1 MKDSQYQR
9 GDIYWVNLDPTIGSK
24 ITKTRPAVIVSNN
37 AQNKAG
43 PRIIV
48 APMTSITKKV
58 YPFEILVILDNK
70 QSKVMLDQIRTV
82 DCIRLGSKL
91 GRLTIEEIEELD
103 KEEED
108 EIIEGTPK
116 GELEDI
122 EIEPETSNTQE
133 AGKERDLLRELH
145 SPKRKKIPN
154 LVPPY
159 LVTVLSGEGRVIGE
173 PKQLIMIQ
181 KLLDGTAGSISHIGQ
196 VRQVAQD
203 AAESL
208 AGLHEAR
215 YVHIDVKPD
224 NLLIEITPEGPVRG
238 RMHDLGCTVTS
249 GANNVKG
256 SPAYIAPEALDRE
269 PGATVRQGALHAR
282 RLAL

>member
-91 GRLTIEEIEELD
+91 GRLTIEEIEEL
-103 KEEED
+103 E
-108 EIIEGTPK
+108 
-116 GELEDI
+116 
-122 EIEPETSNTQE
+122 EIE
-133 AGKERDLLRELH
+133 
-145 SPKRKKIPN
+145 
-154 LVPPY
+154 
-159 LVTVLSGEGRVIGE
+159 
-173 PKQLIMIQ
+173 
-181 KLLDGTAGSISHIGQ
+181 
-196 VRQVAQD
+196 
-203 AAESL
+203 
-208 AGLHEAR
+208 
-215 YVHIDVKPD
+215 
-224 NLLIEITPEGPVRG
+224 
-238 RMHDLGCTVTS
+238 
-249 GANNVKG
+249 
-256 SPAYIAPEALDRE
+256 
-269 PGATVRQGALHAR
+269 
-282 RLAL
+282 